1 MLSYNIFDFRI
12 KTFKSILDN
21 AFFSLSKL
29 QKYILL
35 TEKSSIRHLVIRK
48 INSIDGAMVYDSAP
62 TVYIGTLV
70 IENRALE
77 ASDNVFIVLFD
88 NCVHFSLL
96 QPVDQ
101 KIKIVHQKESLQ
113 RWIFEVP
120 RSQF

>member
-1 MLSYNIFDFRI
+1 M
-12 KTFKSILDN
+12 
-21 AFFSLSKL
+21 
-29 QKYILL
+29 
-35 TEKSSIRHLVIRK
+35 IRK